1 MQMKYLFVF
10 IFVTVLISCA
20 ENKQPTVS
28 NNTKNVDIVNDV
40 KYEDGRSLFITNCA
54 SCHSLQ
60 YELTGPALGNVQDRW
75 KNKNL
80 LYEYIKNS
88 KLVIAK
94 DAYAK
99 ALFNKY
105 NKVEMTQFAWMT
117 NEQIEQVLYYISVAS
132 NKKD

>member
-20 ENKQPTVS
+20 ENKQPAVS

-40 KYEDGRSLFITNCA
+40 KYEDGRSLFITNCS

-75 KNKNL
+75 ENKNL

-94 DAYAK
+94 DAYAT

-117 NEQIEQVLYYISVAS
+117 NKQIEQVLYYISVAG